1 MRSFENVT
9 LETDRLLLRPLRDT
23 DAAPLFAIFSDA
35 RVMRYWSTVPWSA
48 MEQAVDLL
56 ARDRTAMAAGDHLR
70 LGIERKKDG
79 RLLGF
84 CTFFD
89 LKEECRRAEIGYGLA
104 HDAWGHG
111 YMHEAL
117 VALLRYGFSE
127 LALNRVEADI
137 DPRNEASRRS
147 LERLGFKKEGFLPER
162 WIVAGV
168 VTDSDLYGLLSSDWK
183 RRQASPDATSPAAT
197 QAAEIKR
204 AIDFII
210 EMDKLKQV
218 LRKTKPVGLERYEN
232 SAEHSWQVCLL
243 AVLLAPH
250 ARLPVD
256 TGRVLEL
263 LLVHDIPE
271 IDAGDQIVYQGPSD
285 ARSAAERAAAGRI
298 FGMLP
303 DAQNEWCLARWEEYE
318 ARSSREAVFAYAIDR
333 LMPVLQNTR
342 NNGQSWREN
351 QIPLDRVLAINAA
364 IGDALP
370 AVWEHVRSLIEEFAP
385 AKGGGA

>member
-1 MRSFENVT
+1 MPSFEHVT
-9 LETDRLLLRPLRDT
+9 LETERLLLRPLRT
-23 DAAPLFAIFSDA
+23 SDAASLFAIFSDP
-35 RVMRYWSTVPWSA
+35 RVMRYWSTPPWTA
-48 MEQAVDLL
+48 MEQAVDLI
-56 ARDRTAMAAGDHLR
+56 ARDRIAMAAGEHLR
-70 LGIERKKDG
+70 FGIERKEDAEF
-79 RLLGF
+79 LGF

-89 LKEECRRAEIGYGLA
+89 FKADSRRAEIGYGLA
-104 HDAWGHG
+104 HAAWGHG

-117 VALLRYGFSE
+117 VPLLRYGFAD
-127 LALNRVEADI
+127 LDLNRVEADI

-183 RRQASPDATSPAAT
+183 KREASGGAAAPAPNADG
-197 QAAEIKR
+197 IKR
-204 AIDFII
+204 TIDFII

-218 LRKTKPVGLERYEN
+218 VRKTKPVGLERYEN

-285 ARSAAERAAAGRI
+285 ARSAAERAAARRI
-298 FGMLP
+298 FGLLP
-303 DAQNEWCLARWEEYE
+303 TDRAEWCLARWEEYE
-318 ARSSREAVFAYAIDR
+318 ARASREAIFAYAIDR

-351 QIPLDRVLAINAA
+351 QIPIDRVLAINAA
-364 IGDALP
+364 IGEALP
-370 AVWEHVRSLIEEFAP
+370 AVWEQVRPLIEEIA
-385 AKGGGA
+385 AANGGGA

>member
-1 MRSFENVT
+1 MPSFEHVT
-9 LETDRLLLRPLRDT
+9 LETERLLLRPLRSS
-23 DAAPLFAIFSDA
+23 DAAPLFAIFSDPT
-35 RVMRYWSTVPWSA
+35 VMRYWSTLPWTA
-48 MEQAVDLL
+48 IDQAHDLL
-56 ARDRTAMAAGDHLR
+56 ARDQVAMAAGDYLR
-70 LGIERKKDG
+70 LGIEQKEDG
-79 RLLGF
+79 RLVGF

-89 LKEECRRAEIGYGLA
+89 LKVDSRRAEIGYGLA
-104 HDAWGHG
+104 HSVWGHG

-117 VALLRYGFSE
+117 VALLRYGFTE
-127 LALNRVEADI
+127 LGLNRVEADI
-137 DPRNEASRRS
+137 DPQNEASRRS

-162 WIVAGV
+162 WIVGGV
-168 VTDSDLYGLLSSDWK
+168 VTDSDLYGLLLSDWK
-183 RRQASPDATSPAAT
+183 KREASHAAPAPAAG
-197 QAAEIKR
+197 ASGIKQT
-204 AIDFII
+204 IDFII

-218 LRKTKPVGLERYEN
+218 VRKTKPVGLERYEN

-243 AVLLAPH
+243 AVLLAPY

-285 ARSAAERAAAGRI
+285 ARSAAERTAARRI
-298 FGMLP
+298 FGLLP
-303 DAQNEWCLARWEEYE
+303 AAETEWCLARWEEYE
-318 ARSSREAVFAYAIDR
+318 ARASREAVFAYAIDR

-351 QIPLDRVLAINAA
+351 QIPIDRVLAINAA

-370 AVWEHVRSLIEEFAP
+370 AVWEQVRPLIEEFAA
-385 AKGGGA
+385 AKGGGS